1 MLERCCA
8 AAASLGRVYSTD
20 GSAGFGLSATVSTIC
35 KAADIWTAAR
45 PPAGGQRLGGLWLK
59 VCCPA
64 AARIGRRRGKGGLRQ
79 AALGG
84 AGRRHDCAQ
93 SDRFGRGL
101 RLLESRPSRKEGRKL
116 PPDLSLHHSS
126 LSFKFSP
133 VSLPPRLQTPLSLL
147 SRSSLMTGLPVKG
160 HTLRRVNQLPSSQA
174 LELQSLPP

>member
-79 AALGG
+79 AALV
-84 AGRRHDCAQ
+84 ADMTVPNRTD
-93 SDRFGRGL
+93 SDADYAFL
-101 RLLESRPSRKEGRKL
+101 NPAPAVRKEGSCRL
-116 PPDLSLHHSS
+116 ILACTTPPFPSSS
-126 LSFKFSP
+126 LRSP
-133 VSLPPRLQTPLSLL
+133 SPR
-147 SRSSLMTGLPVKG
+147 VYK
-160 HTLRRVNQLPSSQA
+160 LRLA
-174 LELQSLPP
+174 F